1 MDNSLLLGQEFE
13 VDLFLHKLATSA
25 SLTDIRDDVNEYHSK
40 LKQELVKLIND
51 DYHDFISITTSIDP
65 KLIIALTHP
74 LPILKQ
80 QVEQVRSDLALVQSN
95 FLSKLTQRANLRD
108 QKVCSHTYYFYIHSF
123 TPYRSLYYCFYLDY
137 QTRCPV

>member
-13 VDLFLHKLATSA
+13 VDVFLHKLATSA

-80 QVEQVRSDLALVQSN
+80 QIEQVRSDLALVQSN
-95 FLSKLTQRANLRD
+95 FLSKLAQRANLRD
-108 QKVCSHTYYFYIHSF
+108 QKVCS
-123 TPYRSLYYCFYLDY
+123 
-137 QTRCPV
+137 